1 MRIYR
6 LAPENARIVTAFG
19 SSGAEITPI
28 LRNTSGCQVSYL
40 KLTGG
45 GELGLHP
52 AVGEQVFLV
61 LEGEGWVEGETG
73 ERIVIQA
80 GEAAFWMDG
89 EIHRSGSE
97 HGLTAMLIEGSELD
111 IRLSLHAK

>member
-6 LAPENARIVTAFG
+6 VEPEYARIVTAFG
-19 SSGAEITPI
+19 SSGAKIAPI
-28 LRNTSGCQVSYL
+28 LRNTSGCHVSYL

-61 LEGEGWVEGETG
+61 LEGEGWVEDETG
-73 ERIVIQA
+73 ERVVIQA

-89 EIHRSGSE
+89 ENHRSGSE

-111 IRLSLHAK
+111 IRLSLHSK

>member
-6 LAPENARIVTAFG
+6 VAPENARNVTAFG
-19 SSGAEITPI
+19 SNGAEITPI
-28 LRNTSGCQVSYL
+28 LRNISGCHVSYL

-61 LEGEGWVEGETG
+61 LEGEGWVEGERGNVQLSKLEKPHCGWTV
-73 ERIVIQA
+73 RTIVPV
-80 GEAAFWMDG
+80 
-89 EIHRSGSE
+89 RSMG
-97 HGLTAMLIEGSELD
+97 
-111 IRLSLHAK
+111 